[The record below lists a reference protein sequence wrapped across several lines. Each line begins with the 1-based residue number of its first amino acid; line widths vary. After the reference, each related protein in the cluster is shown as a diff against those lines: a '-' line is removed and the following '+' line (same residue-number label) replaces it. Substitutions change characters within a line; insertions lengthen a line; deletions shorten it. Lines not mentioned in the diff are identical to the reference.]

1 MSKPLTRTEINEKK
15 FRRINDKSLRQLLIH
30 RFINSY
36 GYDKGEVT
44 AKAIVD
50 DIVKTIEDY
59 FLIALPLDKLAS
71 GEQLPNERML
81 SYGQLVW
88 MAVPIDEYPQKG
100 KSIVKTRMK
109 PVVLTYLASED
120 LESFRNGFTSRQ
132 LRINR
137 LVRWCYQAYD
147 QGALLTQLDLAVLLN
162 VCDAVVSDYVN
173 EWQNTSGKILPTRGN
188 IHDLSGAITHKKE
201 IITLYLQGHL
211 TPTIAAKTKHSKE
224 AVDRYIRDYEVVKTV
239 RAATDDIDKIS
250 QITRLSK
257 RVISQYLDLIPQ
269 HLLNDMDANL
279 ARKSETGKDNT
290 VQSRSQPKGDLQ

>member
-1 MSKPLTRTEINEKK
+1 MSKPLTRTQVNEKK

-30 RFINSY
+30 RFINDY

-44 AKAIVD
+44 ASAIVD

-59 FLIALPLDKLAS
+59 FVITLPLEKLATQD
-71 GEQLPNERML
+71 QLPDERML

-100 KSIVKTRMK
+100 KSIVNTRMK
-109 PVVLTYLASED
+109 PVILTYLASED
-120 LESFRNGFTSRQ
+120 VESFRNGFTSRQ

-162 VCDAVVSDYVN
+162 VCDAVVSNYVN
-173 EWQNTSGKILPTRGN
+173 EWQKTSGKLLPTRGN

-201 IITLYLQGHL
+201 IVTLYLQGHL
-211 TPTIAAKTKHSKE
+211 TPTIATKTKHSKE
-224 AVDRYIRDYEVVKTV
+224 AVDRYIRDYEIVKTV
-239 RAATDDIDKIS
+239 RAATGDIDKIS

-269 HLLNDMDANL
+269 HLLDAMAPNL
-279 ARKSETGKDNT
+279 LTESQSKDVTDPSSSKLTGGT
-290 VQSRSQPKGDLQ
+290 Q

>member
-1 MSKPLTRTEINEKK
+1 MSKPLTRTQVNEKK
-15 FRRINDKSLRQLLIH
+15 VRRINDKSLRQLLIH
-30 RFINSY
+30 RFLNDY

-44 AKAIVD
+44 ATAIVD
-50 DIVKTIEDY
+50 DILKTVEEY
-59 FLIALPLDKLAS
+59 FVITLPLEKLATGDALP
-71 GEQLPNERML
+71 EERL
-81 SYGQLVW
+81 LHYGQLVW
-88 MAVPIDEYPQKG
+88 MAVPIDEYPERG

-109 PVVLTYLASED
+109 PIILTYVATED
-120 LESFRNGFTSRQ
+120 VESFRNGFTSRQ

-137 LVRWCYQAYD
+137 LVRWCHQAYD

-173 EWQNTSGKILPTRGN
+173 EWQKSSGELLPTRGN

-224 AVDRYIRDYEVVKTV
+224 AVDRYIRDYESVKVV
-239 RAATDDIDKIS
+239 RAATADIDNIS

-269 HLLNDMDANL
+269 QQLTAIDANL
-279 ARKSETGKDNT
+279 VSNATENDEAPHQGET
-290 VQSRSQPKGDLQ
+290 Q

>member
-1 MSKPLTRTEINEKK
+1 MSKPLTRTQINEKK

-30 RFINSY
+30 RFLNDY

-44 AKAIVD
+44 ATAIVD
-50 DIVKTIEDY
+50 DILKTVEDY
-59 FLIALPLDKLAS
+59 FVITLPLEKLATGDPS
-71 GEQLPNERML
+71 LPEERYL
-81 SYGQLVW
+81 SYGHLVW
-88 MAVPIDEYPQKG
+88 MAVPIDEYPQRG

-109 PVVLTYLASED
+109 PIILTYLAAED
-120 LESFRNGFTSRQ
+120 IESFRNGFTSRQ

-137 LVRWCYQAYD
+137 LVRWCHQAYD

-162 VCDAVVSDYVN
+162 VCDKVVCDYVN
-173 EWQNTSGKILPTRGN
+173 EWQKTTGEILPTRGN

-224 AVDRYIRDYEVVKTV
+224 AVDRYIRDYESVKVV
-239 RAATDDIDKIS
+239 RAATADIDNIS

-269 HLLNDMDANL
+269 QQLQAIDENL
-279 ARKSETGKDNT
+279 AKASANDETTEQGET
-290 VQSRSQPKGDLQ
+290 Q

>member
-1 MSKPLTRTEINEKK
+1 MSKPLTRTQINEKK

-30 RFINSY
+30 RFLNDY

-44 AKAIVD
+44 ATAIVD
-50 DIVKTIEDY
+50 DILKTVEDY
-59 FLIALPLDKLAS
+59 FVITLPLEKLATGDALP
-71 GEQLPNERML
+71 EERLL
-81 SYGQLVW
+81 SYGHLVW
-88 MAVPIDEYPQKG
+88 MAVPIEEHPQRG

-109 PVVLTYLASED
+109 FPVILTYLAAED
-120 LESFRNGFTSRQ
+120 IESFRNGFTSRKP

-137 LVRWCYQAYD
+137 LVRWCHQTYD

-173 EWQNTSGKILPTRGN
+173 EWQKTTGELLPTRGN

-211 TPTIAAKTKHSKE
+211 TPRIAAKTKHSKE
-224 AVDRYIRDYEVVKTV
+224 AVDRYIRDYESVKVVQT
-239 RAATDDIDKIS
+239 ATADIDKIS

-257 RVISQYLDLIPQ
+257 RVISQYLDLIPKQ
-269 HLLNDMDANL
+269 HLQAIEANL
-279 ARKSETGKDNT
+279 ANAAANDKATYQGEA
-290 VQSRSQPKGDLQ
+290 Q

>member
-100 KSIVKTRMK
+100 KSIAKTRMK

-120 LESFRNGFTSRQ
+120 MESLRNGFSSRQ

-173 EWQNTSGKILPTRGN
+173 EWQNTSGNVLPTRGN

-239 RAATDDIDKIS
+239 RAAIDDIDKIS
-250 QITRLSK
+250 QITKLSK

-269 HLLNDMDANL
+269 HLLNDMDATL
-279 ARKSETGKDNT
+279 ARKSEPGKDNT
-290 VQSRSQPKGDLQ
+290 VLSSSQSKGDLK

>member
-1 MSKPLTRTEINEKK
+1 MSKTLTRTEVNEKK

-44 AKAIVD
+44 ASAIVD
-50 DIVKTIEDY
+50 DIMKIIEDY
-59 FLIALPLDKLAS
+59 FVITLPLEKLAT
-71 GEQLPNERML
+71 EDQIPDERML

-109 PVVLTYLASED
+109 PVILTYLASED
-120 LESFRNGFTSRQ
+120 IESFRKGFTSRQ

-162 VCDAVVSDYVN
+162 VCDAAVNNYVN
-173 EWQNTSGKILPTRGN
+173 EWQKTSGKLLPTRGN

-201 IITLYLQGHL
+201 IVTLYLQGHL
-211 TPTIAAKTKHSKE
+211 TPTIAAKTNHSKE
-224 AVDRYIRDYEVVKTV
+224 AVDRYIRDYEIVKTV

-269 HLLNDMDANL
+269 HLLDAMRPNL
-279 ARKSETGKDNT
+279 PTESQSKDVTDPASSKPTGGK
-290 VQSRSQPKGDLQ
+290 Q

>member
-1 MSKPLTRTEINEKK
+1 MGKPLTRTEVNEKK

-44 AKAIVD
+44 ASAIVD
-50 DIVKTIEDY
+50 DIMKTIEDY
-59 FLIALPLDKLAS
+59 FVITLPLEKLAT
-71 GEQLPNERML
+71 GEQIPDERML

-109 PVVLTYLASED
+109 PVILTYLASEGI
-120 LESFRNGFTSRQ
+120 ESFRNGFTSRQ

-162 VCDAVVSDYVN
+162 VCDAVVSNYVN
-173 EWQNTSGKILPTRGN
+173 EWQKTSGKLLPTRGN

-201 IITLYLQGHL
+201 IVTLYLQGHL
-211 TPTIAAKTKHSKE
+211 TPTIATKTKHSKE
-224 AVDRYIRDYEVVKTV
+224 AVDRYIRDYEIVKTV

-257 RVISQYLDLIPQ
+257 RVISQYLDLMPQ
-269 HLLNDMDANL
+269 HLLDGMDPNFPTESQSKKATPL
-279 ARKSETGKDNT
+279 SSSKPTGGK
-290 VQSRSQPKGDLQ
+290 Q

>member
-1 MSKPLTRTEINEKK
+1 MSKPLTHTQINEKK

-30 RFINSY
+30 RFLNDY

-44 AKAIVD
+44 ATAIVD
-50 DIVKTIEDY
+50 DILKTVEDY
-59 FLIALPLDKLAS
+59 FVITLPLEKLATGDPS
-71 GEQLPNERML
+71 LPEERYL
-81 SYGQLVW
+81 SYGHLVW
-88 MAVPIDEYPQKG
+88 MAVPLDEYPERG

-109 PVVLTYLASED
+109 PVILTYLAAED
-120 LESFRNGFTSRQ
+120 IESFRNGFTSRQ

-137 LVRWCYQAYD
+137 LVRWCHQAYD

-173 EWQNTSGKILPTRGN
+173 EWQKSSGELLPTRGN

-224 AVDRYIRDYEVVKTV
+224 AVDRYIRDYESVKVVRT
-239 RAATDDIDKIS
+239 ATADMDNIS
-250 QITRLSK
+250 HITRLSK
-257 RVISQYLDLIPQ
+257 RVISQYLDLIPRQ
-269 HLLNDMDANL
+269 HLQAIDENL
-279 ARKSETGKDNT
+279 ANAAANDEAPHQGE
-290 VQSRSQPKGDLQ
+290 P

>member
-1 MSKPLTRTEINEKK
+1 MSKPLTRTQVNEKK

-30 RFINSY
+30 RFINDY

-44 AKAIVD
+44 ASAIVD
-50 DIVKTIEDY
+50 DIIKTIEDY
-59 FLIALPLDKLAS
+59 FLIALPLDKLAT
-71 GEQLPNERML
+71 GEQIPDERML

-109 PVVLTYLASED
+109 PVILTYLASED
-120 LESFRNGFTSRQ
+120 IESFRNGFTSRQ

-162 VCDAVVSDYVN
+162 VCDAVVSNYVN
-173 EWQNTSGKILPTRGN
+173 EWQKTSGKLLPTRGN

-201 IITLYLQGHL
+201 IVTLYLQGHL

-224 AVDRYIRDYEVVKTV
+224 AVDRYIRDYEIVKTV

-269 HLLNDMDANL
+269 HLLDAMDPNL
-279 ARKSETGKDNT
+279 LTESQSKDVTDPASSEPTGGR
-290 VQSRSQPKGDLQ
+290 Q

>member
-1 MSKPLTRTEINEKK
+1 MSKTLTRTEVNEKK

-44 AKAIVD
+44 AAAIVD
-50 DIVKTIEDY
+50 DIIKTVEDY
-59 FLIALPLDKLAS
+59 FLIALPLEKLAT
-71 GEQLPNERML
+71 GEQIPNQRML

-88 MAVPIDEYPQKG
+88 MAVPIDEYPQRG

-109 PVVLTYLASED
+109 PVILTYLADED
-120 LESFRNGFTSRQ
+120 IQSVRNGFTSQQ

-162 VCDAVVSDYVN
+162 VCDATVNNYVN
-173 EWQNTSGKILPTRGN
+173 QWQKTSGNLLPTRGN

-201 IITLYLQGHL
+201 IVTLYLQGYL
-211 TPTIAAKTKHSKE
+211 TPTIATKTNHSKE
-224 AVDRYIRDYEVVKTV
+224 AVDRYIRDYESVKTV
-239 RAATDDIDKIS
+239 RTATDDIDKIS

-269 HLLNDMDANL
+269 HQLDAINANL
-279 ARKSETGKDNT
+279 TTIPQRGETTSPLSSSKPTGDN
-290 VQSRSQPKGDLQ
+290 S

>member
-1 MSKPLTRTEINEKK
+1 MSKPLTRTQINEKK

-30 RFINSY
+30 RFLNDY

-44 AKAIVD
+44 AAAIVD
-50 DIVKTIEDY
+50 DILETVEDY
-59 FLIALPLDKLAS
+59 FLIALPLEKLATGDS
-71 GEQLPNERML
+71 LPDDRLL

-88 MAVPIDEYPQKG
+88 MAVPIDEHPERG

-109 PVVLTYLASED
+109 PVILTYLAAED
-120 LESFRNGFTSRQ
+120 IESFRNGFTSRQ

-137 LVRWCYQAYD
+137 LVRWCYQAHD

-173 EWQNTSGKILPTRGN
+173 EWQRSSGELLPTRGN

-201 IITLYLQGHL
+201 IITLYLQGYL

-224 AVDRYIRDYEVVKTV
+224 AVDRYIRDYESVKVV
-239 RAATDDIDKIS
+239 RAATADIDNIS

-269 HLLNDMDANL
+269 QHLETINANL
-279 ARKSETGKDNT
+279 AKQEEST
-290 VQSRSQPKGDLQ
+290 

>member
-1 MSKPLTRTEINEKK
+1 MSKSLTRTEINEKK
-15 FRRINDKSLRQLLIH
+15 IRRINDKSLRQLLIH

-59 FLIALPLDKLAS
+59 FLIRLPLDKLAS
-71 GEQLPNERML
+71 GEQLPDERML

-109 PVVLTYLASED
+109 PVVLSFLAPED
-120 LESFRNGFTSRQ
+120 IEHYYSDFSSRE
-132 LRINR
+132 LRIHR

-162 VCDAVVSDYVN
+162 VRDPVVSEYVN
-173 EWQNTSGKILPTRGN
+173 EWQSTSGKVLPTRGN
-188 IHDLSGAITHKKE
+188 IHDLSAAITHKKE

-224 AVDRYIRDYEVVKTV
+224 AVDRYIHDYESVKIV
-239 RAATDDIDKIS
+239 RTATDDIDKIS
-250 QITRLSK
+250 QITKLSK

-269 HLLNDMDANL
+269 HSLNDIDANL
-279 ARKSETGKDNT
+279 ANNSENSKDNT
-290 VQSRSQPKGDLQ
+290 VLSSSKPTGDRQ

>member
-1 MSKPLTRTEINEKK
+1 MSKPLTRTQINEKK

-30 RFINSY
+30 RFLNDY

-44 AKAIVD
+44 ATAIVD
-50 DIVKTIEDY
+50 DILKTVEDY
-59 FLIALPLDKLAS
+59 FVITLPLEKLATAD
-71 GEQLPNERML
+71 QLPEERLL
-81 SYGQLVW
+81 SYGHLVW
-88 MAVPIDEYPQKG
+88 MAVPIDEYPERG

-109 PVVLTYLASED
+109 PIILTYLAAED
-120 LESFRNGFTSRQ
+120 IESFRNGFTSQQ

-137 LVRWCYQAYD
+137 LVRWCHQAYD

-162 VCDAVVSDYVN
+162 VCDKVVCDYVN
-173 EWQNTSGKILPTRGN
+173 EWQKSSGEIWFPTRGN

-224 AVDRYIRDYEVVKTV
+224 AVDRYIRDYESVKVVRT
-239 RAATDDIDKIS
+239 ATADIDKIS
-250 QITRLSK
+250 HITRLSK

-269 HLLNDMDANL
+269 QHLQAIDENL
-279 ARKSETGKDNT
+279 ANAAANDEAPHQGEP
-290 VQSRSQPKGDLQ
+290 Q